1 MEQSW
6 AAPTRS
12 APTTLRLIRSDK
24 PDAPTNA
31 EATAELRITVKDA
44 DPSPRWAAGS
54 PTRPPSWPWPAIPGS
69 TSPRRPPTATAYGV
83 FWPALVPGRVV
94 EPAWSTPTAGGWP
107 SRRPGVRPEEPAA
120 AAVHRSAEDAPPS
133 PASRPTRR
141 VPLGT
146 IIGARSGDKGGN
158 ANVGLWASARNA
170 FAWLRDYLTI
180 ERCRPAARGG
190 RARGPSLRAPRV
202 LALNFVVVGLLGEGV
217 ASSTRPDPQA
227 KSLGEYVR
235 SRLVDIPVAFLP
247 DRGRRSQ
254 GATMDFTQS
263 DEQRDAPRGGRSHR
277 LEVRP
282 RVLRSQGPRRERT
295 EELGTPLAR
304 LGSWG
309 QRSRGVRR
317 RRHGNHRAGPRDEE
331 LAAAGCPLLIM
342 VVSPAICATIIA
354 KFGTDE
360 QKQRWLPGFAT
371 GDIKMAFAITEPDAG
386 SNSHNLSLSAT
397 KDGDIYRLNG
407 SKYYIS
413 GVDEAD
419 AVLVV
424 TRSGVDK
431 ETGRGRLSLFVVDA
445 DAPGLEKTVPPL
457 EINAPEKQFTLFFD
471 NVQVD
476 AARLIGAEGE
486 GLRQVFFGLNPER
499 ILSASMANGI
509 SRYVL
514 DKAASYA
521 AKREVWGTPIGRH
534 QGISHPLA
542 KAKIEVELARL
553 MTDKASWLCDH
564 AGDTPEAGEA
574 ANMAKYAAA
583 EATAAALDQAIQT
596 HGGNGM
602 SSEYGL
608 ADLWGMVRLL
618 RIAPVSR
625 EMILNFV
632 AQHSLGLPK
641 SY

>member
-1 MEQSW
+1 
-6 AAPTRS
+6 
-12 APTTLRLIRSDK
+12 
-24 PDAPTNA
+24 
-31 EATAELRITVKDA
+31 
-44 DPSPRWAAGS
+44 
-54 PTRPPSWPWPAIPGS
+54 
-69 TSPRRPPTATAYGV
+69 
-83 FWPALVPGRVV
+83 
-94 EPAWSTPTAGGWP
+94 
-107 SRRPGVRPEEPAA
+107 
-120 AAVHRSAEDAPPS
+120 
-133 PASRPTRR
+133 
-141 VPLGT
+141 
-146 IIGARSGDKGGN
+146 
-158 ANVGLWASARNA
+158 
-170 FAWLRDYLTI
+170 
-180 ERCRPAARGG
+180 
-190 RARGPSLRAPRV
+190 
-202 LALNFVVVGLLGEGV
+202 
-217 ASSTRPDPQA
+217 
-227 KSLGEYVR
+227 
-235 SRLVDIPVAFLP
+235 
-247 DRGRRSQ
+247 
-254 GATMDFTQS
+254 MDFTPS
-263 DEQRDAPRGGRSHR
+263 DEH
-277 LEVRP
+277 VM
-282 RVLRSQGPRRERT
+282 LREAVGAIASKFGHDYYVAKAHADERT
-295 EELGTPLAR
+295 EELWHAMGEAGFLGVNVPEEYGGGGGGITELA
-304 LGSWG
+304 LVS
-309 QRSRGVRR
+309 
-317 RRHGNHRAGPRDEE
+317 EE

-371 GDIKMAFAITEPDAG
+371 GEIKMAFAITEPDAG
-386 SNSHNLSLSAT
+386 SNSHNLSLTAT

-419 AVLVV
+419 AILVV

-431 ETGRGRLSLFVVDA
+431 ETGRGRLSLFVVDT
-445 DAPGLEKTVPPL
+445 DAPGLEKTVLPV
-457 EINAPEKQFTLFFD
+457 EITAPEKQYTLFFD

-476 AARLIGAEGE
+476 ADRLIGAEGE

-499 ILSASMANGI
+499 ILSASIANGI
-509 SRYVL
+509 SRYAL

-521 AKREVWGTPIGRH
+521 REREVWGTPIGRH

-553 MTDKASWLCDH
+553 MTDKAAWLCDN